1 MRIFHLLNGLT
12 CQHDVTFV
20 TYGTDEDRRLLMDEF
35 GERISKIIVVNHR
48 SLYHKYPWLVLL
60 YALWKRQGY
69 LSASVRNVQM
79 QKTINQLLN
88 AEKYDAVLMEFP
100 VMGQLQLPDHLIK
113 ILDEHNVEY
122 YNLHR
127 MYKRTQFSVRK
138 FFFLRERNKMFLQEI
153 NTCNRFDAI
162 FVTSHKDREILQDQ
176 VDQKPLCVI
185 PNGVDTTYFTPSG
198 EKTEPYSMI
207 FTGTMEYT
215 PNRDA
220 MVYFLDEIFPVVK
233 RKIPEAKIYIV
244 GKNPPRTLKRRAA
257 DDVIVTGYVDDV
269 RPYASKAGV
278 YVVPL
283 RMGSG
288 TRLKILE
295 GLAMRKAIVTTT
307 IGCEGLDV
315 VDGEHV
321 AIADDP
327 ARFAEKV
334 IELLVNTQKNKKL
347 ADNGYKK
354 VRSKY
359 DWDVITSTMNEALD
373 SIFNEKF
380 SSV

>member
-1 MRIFHLLNGLT
+1 
-12 CQHDVTFV
+12 
-20 TYGTDEDRRLLMDEF
+20 
-35 GERISKIIVVNHR
+35 
-48 SLYHKYPWLVLL
+48 
-60 YALWKRQGY
+60 
-69 LSASVRNVQM
+69 
-79 QKTINQLLN
+79 
-88 AEKYDAVLMEFP
+88 
-100 VMGQLQLPDHLIK
+100 
-113 ILDEHNVEY
+113 
-122 YNLHR
+122 
-127 MYKRTQFSVRK
+127 
-138 FFFLRERNKMFLQEI
+138 
-153 NTCNRFDAI
+153 
-162 FVTSHKDREILQDQ
+162 
-176 VDQKPLCVI
+176 
-185 PNGVDTTYFTPSG
+185 
-198 EKTEPYSMI
+198 
-207 FTGTMEYT
+207 
-215 PNRDA
+215 
-220 MVYFLDEIFPVVK
+220 
-233 RKIPEAKIYIV
+233 PEAKIYIV